1 MRFKYI
7 LMLMAASLP
16 LFAQI
21 KTAQYP
27 AGRTPFRYV
36 APLITS
42 DDVILVYPQLAPG
55 WTGSTNTSAPEGEIN
70 TFFPFVGWATFDV
83 SGIPDGS
90 IINAITFY
98 GYVNNNNWP
107 YWSIAPMGSINPFID
122 PAVDISNQV
131 TNNYQQGVA
140 YSYNE
145 ETGTLPIDWLGRPL
159 EPQAFPDLQAAL
171 AQDWF
176 SIGFVDFDFS
186 ASNYINFDGWNQPNI
201 PYLEIS
207 YAPVP
212 VELISFTAD
221 VNENN
226 ITLNWSTAT
235 ETNNQGFDVE
245 RFVESLNWEKIGF
258 VEGSGTTTELRSY
271 SFVDENVTEGKYS
284 YQLKQIDFD
293 GSFEYSDV
301 VEIEVGT
308 PNQYSLEQNY
318 PNPFNPTTTISYSIK
333 EKGLVGT
340 ESI

>member
-1 MRFKYI
+1 
-7 LMLMAASLP
+7 
-16 LFAQI
+16 
-21 KTAQYP
+21 
-27 AGRTPFRYV
+27 
-36 APLITS
+36 
-42 DDVILVYPQLAPG
+42 
-55 WTGSTNTSAPEGEIN
+55 
-70 TFFPFVGWATFDV
+70 
-83 SGIPDGS
+83 
-90 IINAITFY
+90 
-98 GYVNNNNWP
+98 
-107 YWSIAPMGSINPFID
+107 MGSINPFID

-131 TNNYQQGVA
+131 TNNYQQGIA

-245 RFVESLNWEKIGF
+245 RFVESLKWEKIGF
-258 VEGSGTTTELRSY
+258 VQGSGTTTELRSY

-284 YQLKQIDFD
+284 YRLKQIDFD

-318 PNPFNPTTTISYSIK
+318 PNPFNPTTRISYSIK
-333 EKGLVGT
+333 EKGLVTLRVFDILGNEVRT
-340 ESI
+340 LVNEEQDAGNYKVEFSATSFASGIYFYSLQSGEFLSTKKMILLK